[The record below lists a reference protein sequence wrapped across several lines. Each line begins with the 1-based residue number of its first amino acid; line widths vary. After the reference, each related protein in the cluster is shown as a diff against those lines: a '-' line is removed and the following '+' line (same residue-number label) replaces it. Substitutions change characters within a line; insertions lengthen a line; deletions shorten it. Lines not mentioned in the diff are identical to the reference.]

1 MKQTKYQGA
10 YCKKCKFAYFISVF
24 TEIKNYVRKS
34 ASIHL
39 TVYFLTLEQ
48 TCVLIGQS
56 LVASLMWK
64 ELIYIFIHHSKNML
78 SRTSEMKRIRI
89 SLSIT
94 LGLSISISI
103 ILTCPSRG
111 SSGPLTAPKTL
122 WCDGAWTVIVWKV
135 FTFLMW
141 YIFLNFNLYNGM
153 FVQISVI

>member
-1 MKQTKYQGA
+1 MMQTKYQRA
-10 YCKKCKFAYFISVF
+10 NCKPCKFAYLILVF

-48 TCVLIGQS
+48 TCVLIRQS

-78 SRTSEMKRIRI
+78 SRTSDMKRIRI
-89 SLSIT
+89 SIT
-94 LGLSISISI
+94 IGLSISISI
-103 ILTCPSRG
+103 ILTCPRRG

-135 FTFLMW
+135 FTFPLW
-141 YIFLNFNLYNGM
+141 YIFWNIDLYNGM
-153 FVQISVI
+153 FVQISVV